1 MEAYAEIDGFL
12 LNRQTDAAEEV
23 AQGLSFGLYNSS
35 GGQRQIYN
43 VFKYIDT
50 SEHAQYT
57 DFAKDLIG
65 ISSWSEII
73 R

>member
-1 MEAYAEIDGFL
+1 
-12 LNRQTDAAEEV
+12 QTDAAEEV

-50 SEHAQYT
+50 PEHAQYT
-57 DFAKDLIG
+57 NFAKDLIG